1 MNGGTARYTWGM
13 IGPGAGVEDPEGGR
27 WQRLLPEDV
36 RQVNVGLAISDY
48 TVDGVDEAIVR
59 YNACYDKLIA
69 KGAERVVLGGVPIC
83 SQLGRA
89 RVMQLSNDA
98 ANRTGVPADSTN
110 EAIIGAFTRLG
121 VRTVAIASRWARQ
134 LNDAMVGYFDEAGI
148 TTAAVTSV
156 GQWAAQGSAMS
167 IEEGILMAVHL
178 GREAKRLAGN
188 PGAILLPGGAWRS
201 LTAVPIL
208 EEEFGIPVV
217 TNNTARAWRLVEA
230 GIAPPLQGWG
240 MLMASPP
247 RPD

>member
-1 MNGGTARYTWGM
+1 MNGNTARYTWGM
-13 IGPGAGVEDPEGGR
+13 IGPGAGEEDPEGGR
-27 WQRLLPEDV
+27 WQRLVPKDV

-48 TVDGVDEAIVR
+48 TVEGVDDAIVR
-59 YNACYDKLIA
+59 YNDCYDKLIA

-83 SQLGRA
+83 SQLGRE
-89 RVMQLSNDA
+89 RVMKLSEDA
-98 ANRTGVPADSTN
+98 QMRTGVLADSTN
-110 EAIIGAFTRLG
+110 EAILGAFARLG
-121 VRTVAIASRWARQ
+121 VQSVAIGSRWATQ
-134 LNDAMVGYFDEAGI
+134 LNDAMVAYFDDAGVK
-148 TTAAVTSV
+148 TAAVTSV

-167 IEEGILMAVHL
+167 IEEGILMAVQL

-188 PGAILLPGGAWRS
+188 PDAILLPGGAWRS

-240 MLMASPP
+240 RLMASPP
-247 RPD
+247 LND